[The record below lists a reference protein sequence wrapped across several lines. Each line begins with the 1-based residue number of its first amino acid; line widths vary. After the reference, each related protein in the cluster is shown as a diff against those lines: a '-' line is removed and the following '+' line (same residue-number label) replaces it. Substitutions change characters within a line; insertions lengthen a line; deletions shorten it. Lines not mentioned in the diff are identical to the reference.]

1 MTTLD
6 IYIDDKP
13 LKVEPGKTILEVCRE
28 NDIDIPTMC
37 HLAGLTDVG
46 ACRLC
51 LVEIE
56 GVNKLQSSCTTKVS
70 ANMVI
75 HTQTERLKRYRRDHD

>member
-6 IYIDDKP
+6 IYIDDKA

-37 HLAGLTDVG
+37 HLDGL
-46 ACRLC
+46 R
-51 LVEIE
+51 
-56 GVNKLQSSCTTKVS
+56 
-70 ANMVI
+70 M
-75 HTQTERLKRYRRDHD
+75 